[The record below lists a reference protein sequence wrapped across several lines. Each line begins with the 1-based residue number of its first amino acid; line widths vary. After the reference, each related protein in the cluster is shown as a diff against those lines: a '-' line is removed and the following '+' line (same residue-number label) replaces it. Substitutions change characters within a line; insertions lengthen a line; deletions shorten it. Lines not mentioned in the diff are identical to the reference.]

1 MKRFFT
7 SLLLLGAII
16 GLFGAQAAYARG
28 PVAVKVATAMAMDA
42 NCMAMMAKQK
52 PAPENKPCKGLT
64 LDCIAAMGC
73 VVPLAAADLA
83 SGVATP
89 RSYDRLGF
97 WPTHDVLTGKS
108 FAPDP
113 EPPTILG

>member
-1 MKRFFT
+1 M
-7 SLLLLGAII
+7 I

-42 NCMAMMAKQK
+42 NCMAMMVKQK

-73 VVPLAAADLA
+73 VVPLATADLA
-83 SGVATP
+83 VGIATP
-89 RSYDRLGF
+89 RIYDALAF
-97 WPTHDVLTGKS
+97 WPTHVVLVGKS
-108 FAPDP
+108 LAPDP